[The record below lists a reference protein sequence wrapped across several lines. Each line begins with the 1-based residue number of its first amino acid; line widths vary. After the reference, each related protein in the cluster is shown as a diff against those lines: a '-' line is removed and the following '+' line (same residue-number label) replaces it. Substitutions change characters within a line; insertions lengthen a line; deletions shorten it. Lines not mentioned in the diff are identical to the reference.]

1 MWERG
6 VVTGKSPFSPQFSSR
21 LILVPASASSELS
34 RSLEQAKEKLKT
46 MVVQKFGGE
55 QGASWS
61 R

>member
-1 MWERG
+1 MA
-6 VVTGKSPFSPQFSSR
+6 GKSLFSPQFSSR
-21 LILVPASASSELS
+21 FILVPASASRELS

-55 QGASWS
+55 QGASLS

>member
-6 VVTGKSPFSPQFSSR
+6 AVAGNSPFSPQFSSR
-21 LILVPASASSELS
+21 FILVPASARRELS

-46 MVVQKFGGE
+46 MVIQKLGGE
-55 QGASWS
+55 QGASLS